1 MQNEAI
7 SKLQSEITESK
18 NPAVQVIGQFLLQ
31 HVETNP
37 EDAACILKTD
47 KSIMKSL
54 EAMRKVA
61 EKKKVGNMAVLS
73 DDEGFAI
80 VLNYFKTE
88 DDAALPAQK
97 DKQSTTTTP
106 QGEPTEK
113 DGPAPSEGAEEDFDF
128 DELLL

>member
-1 MQNEAI
+1 MVTDAI
-7 SKLQSEITESK
+7 SKLKTEITESK
-18 NPAVQVIGQFLLQ
+18 NPYVQLVGQFLLQ
-31 HVETNP
+31 HVENNP

-61 EKKKVGNMAVLS
+61 EKKRVGNMAVLS

-88 DDAALPAQK
+88 
-97 DKQSTTTTP
+97 
-106 QGEPTEK
+106 E
-113 DGPAPSEGAEEDFDF
+113 PAPADKKAQPAVAKQAEPVKPEQEAAGGSEEDFDF
-128 DELLL
+128 DDLLQ

>member
-1 MQNEAI
+1 MQKEAI
-7 SKLQSEITESK
+7 AKLKTEITDSK

-31 HVETNP
+31 HIEEKP

-54 EAMRKVA
+54 EVMRKVA

-80 VLNYFKTE
+80 VLNYFKAEEQAPIDKKAEPAAEKRTE
-88 DDAALPAQK
+88 PVK
-97 DKQSTTTTP
+97 TV
-106 QGEPTEK
+106 G
-113 DGPAPSEGAEEDFDF
+113 SEQEATGVSEEDFDF
-128 DELLL
+128 DDLLQ

>member
-1 MQNEAI
+1 MLSDAVT
-7 SKLQSEITESK
+7 KLKSEIADSK

-31 HVETNP
+31 HVEQNP

-47 KSIMKSL
+47 KSIVKSL

-61 EKKKVGNMAVLS
+61 EKKRVGNMAVLS

-80 VLNYFKTE
+80 VLNYFKDE
-88 DDAALPAQK
+88 GA
-97 DKQSTTTTP
+97 TP
-106 QGEPTEK
+106 
-113 DGPAPSEGAEEDFDF
+113 PAPENKRPAETSSQEEHVETKPPAKEVDEDFDF